1 MAFKMKGWSPFTQKQ
16 QSNKADQLTQEQRS
30 KLGPDVSKWVESS
43 VSVNEFLKNRKDKE
57 KIKEQLKKTSFTQKE
72 EKTPMYAK
80 KDKTSMYAKK
90 DKTSMYAKED
100 KTPMYAKKNP
110 GTFGVV
116 TKADVEK
123 MTDSERQAYG
133 RKIWR
138 GPGTTEEKYK
148 KLRSLDIELK
158 GHDAAY

>member
-1 MAFKMKGWSPFTQKQ
+1 MAFKMKGPMFFGSSLKKYGKKSEPVAKMKKKDDDTVMMKRDKMEA
-16 QSNKADQLTQEQRS
+16 KADAIEGGMPS
-30 KLGPDVSKWVESS
+30 DVADKV
-43 VSVNEFLKNRKDKE
+43 FQKKKDKE
-57 KIKEQLKKTSFTQKE
+57 GSGINYGKKMKPVAKMGHGEDDE
-72 EKTPMYAK
+72 EKGGPKMK
-80 KDKTSMYAKK
+80 S
-90 DKTSMYAKED
+90 
-100 KTPMYAKKNP
+100 PVKKNP

-133 RKIWR
+133 RKIFR

-158 GHDAAY
+158 GHDDAY